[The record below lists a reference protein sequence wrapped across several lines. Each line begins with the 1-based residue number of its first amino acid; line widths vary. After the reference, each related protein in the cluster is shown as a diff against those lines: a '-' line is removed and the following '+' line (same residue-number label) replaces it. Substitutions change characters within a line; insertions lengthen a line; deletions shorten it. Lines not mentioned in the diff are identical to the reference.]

1 MTSSA
6 RAAELWQDAR
16 QELKD
21 RGQLQFF
28 ALLADTSGLRFD
40 GDHLVVAVP
49 SSTIKDWLIHR
60 LYAMMQAIVSNLAGR
75 PLDLAFEI
83 SAGRYTPPAV
93 GPTNA
98 SHNAETRG
106 DHRYLVVIPHIVW
119 VVARD
124 PYDLA
129 LWFFVKMVAGDDGE
143 CYLSAEELARALNMS
158 VGKVV
163 NCRTYLIEQGLL
175 CGTFERLWYLSIP
188 DLWSANS
195 RWRNAV
201 GNSLRSRIASR
212 LDFHVQRRASPGEGA
227 ARLPSPGE
235 GWASP
240 GEDAMLLP
248 SPGEGEASCHEGQ
261 ASPGEGWASPGEA
274 KENQRRK
281 TRKKNP
287 QEKPDDVYAPRTPTT
302 PGSELSTPPGAHR
315 SSSSLPAVM
324 TWDALID
331 RYGDYRVRRAQQV
344 ARAKRKDD
352 SIRYVHGILRNW
364 EAEGT
369 HR

>member
-6 RAAELWQDAR
+6 TAAELWQDAR

-240 GEDAMLLP
+240 GE
-248 SPGEGEASCHEGQ
+248 
-261 ASPGEGWASPGEA
+261 A